1 MRLIA
6 LAAILAALAVPAAAK
21 PLPPLSVSPNG
32 HYFVTPDGKP
42 FFWLGD
48 TAWELIHA
56 ATPDEQTY
64 YLKTRSRQGY
74 TIVQT
79 VVLGEVDGLR
89 KPTPD
94 GLTPFQNDDPSKP
107 NLAYFDRVAE
117 VVERAETHGLYV
129 GLLPTWGDKVTTMWG
144 TGPQIFPPSDP
155 GRAEAYGRFLAG
167 HLKCR
172 SNIVW
177 VLGGDRPPEHD
188 GIDYRPV
195 WAAMAKGIA
204 TACGRDPLIAYHPN
218 GGPQGT
224 SYTLADA
231 DWLDIH
237 GMQSGHGGGH
247 DVPVWEMIAHDFTLA
262 RPKPTLDLEPNYE
275 DHPYNSWPRWDAS
288 TGYFDDYD
296 VRKQTYRSVFAGAAG
311 VTYGHHSIWGMV
323 GPRNDV
329 INHAKMD
336 WVSAL
341 HRPGGR
347 QMMYLRDLIE
357 SRPQLDRIP
366 DDSLIVEGQGSGNLH
381 MTATRDTAG
390 TYAFV
395 YMPLND
401 RMVTIDLSKLN
412 ASLLRVWWYDPR
424 TGFATWVSN
433 MSNSKGALK
442 IKSPPI
448 GPDWILVLDDA
459 AMGYPPPGAKP

>member
-56 ATPDEQTY
+56 ATPDEQAY

-74 TIVQT
+74 TIIQT

-94 GLTPFQNDDPSKP
+94 GLTPFQDGDPSKP
-107 NLAYFDRVAE
+107 NLAYFDRVAQ
-117 VVERAETHGLYV
+117 VVERAESDGLYV
-129 GLLPTWGDKVTTMWG
+129 ALLPTWGDKVTAMWG
-144 TGPQIFPPSDP
+144 LGPQIFPPSDP
-155 GRAEAYGRFLAG
+155 ARAEAYGRFLAG

-172 SNIVW
+172 DNIVW
-177 VLGGDRPPEHD
+177 MLGGDRPPEND
-188 GIDYRPV
+188 GVDYRPV
-195 WAAMAKGIA
+195 WAAMAKGIT
-204 TACGRDPLIAYHPN
+204 TACGHDPLIAYHPS

-224 SYTLADA
+224 SYTLPNAA
-231 DWLDIH
+231 WLDIH

-247 DVPVWEMIAHDFTLA
+247 DVPVWEMVAHDFALPK
-262 RPKPTLDLEPNYE
+262 PKPTLDLEPNYE
-275 DHPYNSWPRWDAS
+275 DHPYNSWPRWDAA

-329 INHAKMD
+329 INHARMD
-336 WVSAL
+336 WVTAL

-347 QMMYLRDLIE
+347 QMVFLRDLIE

-366 DDSLIVEGQGSGNLH
+366 DDSLILEGQDSGNLH
-381 MTATRDTAG
+381 MTATRDAAG

-395 YMPLND
+395 YFPLND
-401 RMVTIDLSKLN
+401 RPATIDLTRLK
-412 ASLLRVWWYDPR
+412 AKTVKAWWYDPR
-424 TGFATWVSN
+424 TGFARPMGEHT
-433 MSNSKGALK
+433 GPTLK
-442 IKSPPI
+442 VTSPPT
-448 GPDWILVLDDA
+448 GPDWVLVLDDA
-459 AMGYPPPGAKP
+459 TKGYTVPGTKP